1 MASRD
6 DTSSCAAT
14 DRCPRCGGGFHCGS
28 QDAEPCAC
36 CSLTLSP
43 ALLAA
48 LRERY
53 PSCLCLTCLK
63 ALAAGAPLEPPA
75 A

>member
-1 MASRD
+1 MAPLC
-6 DTSSCAAT
+6 DTVSAAT
-14 DRCPRCGGGFHCGS
+14 DRCPRCGGAFHCGR
-28 QDAEPCAC
+28 QDSEPCAC
-36 CSLTLSP
+36 GSLTLSP

-53 PSCLCLTCLK
+53 PSCLCLACLK